1 MQRGILAKARAVIT
15 AAGLVACTSAAMA
28 QWNTPTINGTIAAG
42 EYGDHTNGANRYDT
56 GGASWYLTWNDTDLF
71 IGAVGGNVG
80 EAIVFYLDTDPQAPV
95 DGGTDANGAGAGFNS
110 YDGTSFAELQFRADA
125 VIYARNTYREY
136 RLDNGAGGWG
146 SPTTGFG
153 SFGDN
158 GSNTREVRFPW
169 SAVGGR
175 PASFNFTCYLVSN
188 TGFAFGTCPA
198 ENPGGFIGT
207 AARWERYFPVAN
219 TANGTSIRPFSRNSY
234 VFNLAAD
241 NLTFGAIDVWD
252 FTMNT
257 SGRVIGRANG
267 AGGGW
272 RVRNT
277 LRITNGSVTF
287 QGSTDDAFIG
297 DYDLSPTGPGLGN
310 LVVEGTGSLAL
321 STSGDSDV
329 ILEGD
334 LTKTGTGTTF
344 GGDSTTSH
352 HEVRLIGD
360 RSVTITLPAPSE
372 IDILEI
378 NKVGGATLTLA
389 SDLIVGDIL
398 RMVSG
403 DIHTGANTLRF
414 VMGFEDSG
422 ITGVQRTAGIVYG
435 TMQRRI
441 GGGVGTFT
449 GSRLFPLGTATGE
462 YTPLTINLTTQSST
476 QGSITVAVTDS
487 KHPNADATGINSISR
502 HWTITPENLT
512 GTVATLTFQYVD
524 EDVAAGT
531 PFVEN
536 DNMVAAR
543 WNGTTWD
550 DGGGNTPASVA
561 NNAANTVQLPG
572 VVSFSPWTVF
582 ERNQTPLA
590 VELTS
595 FTASASAPGEPV
607 ALAWETA
614 AELDTAGFRVRRGA
628 PDGPAVGGLVP
639 ARGSAVGGA
648 RYSLADESALA
659 PGESRLY
666 YLEEIELDGS
676 STWHGPVKATA
687 PSGASSVAGWLAY

>member
-1 MQRGILAKARAVIT
+1 MQRGSMSGVWRGLMV
-15 AAGLVACTSAAMA
+15 AGLATIAATTAA
-28 QWNTPTINGTIAAG
+28 QWNTPTLDGSIGAN
-42 EYGDHTNGANRYDT
+42 EYGDHTNQANRYNT
-56 GGASWYLTWNDTDLF
+56 GGVEWYLTWNDTDLF
-71 IGAVGGNVG
+71 IGAIGGNVG
-80 EAIVFYLDTDPQAPV
+80 EALVFYLDTDPQAPV
-95 DGGTDANGAGAGFNS
+95 DGGTDANGAGAGYNS

-136 RLDNGAGGWG
+136 RLDDGVGGWG

-153 SFGDN
+153 AFADN
-158 GSNTREVRFPW
+158 GSNTREVRYPW

-175 PASFNFTCYLVSN
+175 PASFNFTGYLVSN

-207 AARWERYFPVAN
+207 AARWERYFPVAS
-219 TANGTSIRPFSRNSY
+219 TANGNSTLPFSRNSY

-241 NLTFGAIDVWD
+241 NLSFGAIDVWD

-257 SGRVIGRANG
+257 SGRVIGRTNG

-310 LVVEGTGSLAL
+310 LIVEGTGSLTL

-334 LTKTGTGTTF
+334 LTKSGTGTTF
-344 GGDSTTSH
+344 GGDDLTSH
-352 HEVRLIGD
+352 HELRLIGD

-372 IDILEI
+372 IDIIET
-378 NKVGGATLTLA
+378 NKVGGASVSLG

-414 VMGFEDSG
+414 VMGFEDSVV
-422 ITGVQRTAGIVYG
+422 TGVQRTAGIVYG

-441 GGGVGTFT
+441 GAGVGTYT
-449 GSRLFPLGTATGE
+449 GARLFPLGTATGE
-462 YTPLTINLTTQSST
+462 YSPLMINLTTQSST
-476 QGSITVAVTDS
+476 TGSITVTVTDA

-502 HWTITPENLT
+502 YWTITPETLT
-512 GTVATLTFQYVD
+512 GVVATLRFQYDD
-524 EDVAAGT
+524 EDAAVGT

-550 DGGGNTPASVA
+550 DGGGSTPTSDA
-561 NNAANTVQLPG
+561 NNAANTVELPG
-572 VVSFSPWTVF
+572 VVAFSPWTIF
-582 ERNQTPLA
+582 ERNQTPLS
-590 VELTS
+590 VDLTS
-595 FTASASAPGEPV
+595 FTATAPAPGEPV
-607 ALAWETA
+607 ALTWETA

-639 ARGSAVGGA
+639 ARGTATSGA
-648 RYSLADESALA
+648 RYVIADDSALA
-659 PGESRLY
+659 AGESRLY
-666 YLEEIELDGS
+666 YLEELELDGRS
-676 STWHGPVKATA
+676 NWHGPARATA
-687 PSGASSVAGWLAY
+687 PSGLSSVGDWARW